1 MNHNKFLEKGGC
13 HILQRKKYY
22 SDFEAK
28 KLICD
33 IGKRIYNKNFVAAN
47 DGNISVRVGKN
58 TIWTTPT
65 GVSKGFMTPDM
76 MVKMDLNGK
85 ILTGNRKPSSEVKMH
100 LRVYN
105 ENDEANAV
113 VHAHPPV
120 ATSFA
125 IAGISLEKP
134 ISPEAVVLLGRV
146 PLAPYATPGTEE
158 VPDSIA
164 PFCKDYNAVLLANH
178 GALTWGKDLIEA
190 HYRMESLEHYAL
202 MLMYSTNI
210 INKAN
215 ELDCKQITDLI
226 EIRNNMG
233 ITTGGTPP
241 CHVKKEQLPIVQKQP
256 HQNNE
261 KQQLIETIV
270 SNVTQK
276 VLQNVRKGGH
286 L

>member
-1 MNHNKFLEKGGC
+1 M
-13 HILQRKKYY
+13 QKKRYY

-33 IGKRIYNKNFVAAN
+33 IGKRIYDKNFVAAN
-47 DGNISVRVGKN
+47 DGNISVKVGKN

-65 GVSKGFMTPDM
+65 GVSKGFLTPDM

-85 ILTGNRKPSSEVKMH
+85 VLTGNKKPSSEVKMH

-105 ENDEANAV
+105 ENEEVNAV
-113 VHAHPPV
+113 VHAHPPI

-125 IAGISLEKP
+125 IAGMSLEKP

-146 PLAPYATPGTEE
+146 PVAPYATPGTQE

-164 PFCKDYNAVLLANH
+164 PYCKDYNAVLLANH
-178 GALTWGKDLIEA
+178 GALTWGRDLIEA

-202 MLMYSTNI
+202 MTMYSTNI

-215 ELDCKQITDLI
+215 ELDCKQISDLI
-226 EIRNNMG
+226 DIRNNMG

-241 CHVKKEQLPIVQKQP
+241 CRIEESRSEPAQQYST
-256 HQNNE
+256 NNSE

-270 SNVTQK
+270 SKVTEK
-276 VLQNVRKGGH
+276 VLHNVRKGGH
-286 L
+286 A